1 MKTAMRKIILLIS
14 LIGIVMLTGL
24 LMTACGNH
32 TSDRSEPAMNTIQ
45 AYDLSEEQ
53 HSLMSIVA
61 PDAENAIIEF
71 ATDGT
76 YKSVC
81 AGYDYYE
88 KGVLVSKNCAESE
101 MPFAYDGESE
111 KTYGKIC
118 SYINDDDVVIN
129 ILVGNSAAEETDSL
143 GHKSPLSNED
153 QTAIDMESYAESS
166 LLEPT
171 DIERN
176 KKMYIRAELRDN
188 DDELETSDVVT
199 LMSDK
204 KMLSSSDKCFAFYVI
219 FK

>member
-1 MKTAMRKIILLIS
+1 LFWLGASKRCGPYSYKTQTLNENDVYGVEPVSTCGHRFVIIKPVL
-14 LIGIVMLTGL
+14 
-24 LMTACGNH
+24 C
-32 TSDRSEPAMNTIQ
+32 
-45 AYDLSEEQ
+45 
-53 HSLMSIVA
+53 
-61 PDAENAIIEF
+61 
-71 ATDGT
+71 
-76 YKSVC
+76 YKSAC

-129 ILVGNSAAEETDSL
+129 ILVGNSTVEETDTL

-153 QTAIDMESYAESS
+153 QTASDMESYAESS

-171 DIERN
+171 AIERN
-176 KKMYIRAELRDN
+176 KKMYIRAELCDN
-188 DDELETSDVVT
+188 DDDLKTSDIAT

-204 KMLSSSDKCFAFYVI
+204 KMLSDSDKCFAFYVI